1 MAKSPK
7 APLPARAET
16 IIPTPLDKALGE
28 RYLAYALSTIVSR
41 SLPDVRDGL
50 KPVHRR
56 LLYAMRQ
63 LKLDP
68 SGGFKKCARVVGDV
82 IGKYHPHGDTSVY
95 DALVRLAQ
103 EFAVRYPLVEGQ
115 GNFGN
120 IDGDNA
126 AAMRY
131 TEARLTEFAQ
141 ALMDGLDEDA
151 VDLRPTYDGEESEPV
166 VMPAA
171 VPNLLANGSSGI
183 AVGMATNIPPHNV
196 GEVCDALLHLIKT
209 PKAQIGTLID
219 LMPGPDFPTGG
230 VLVENRETIVEAYR
244 TGRGSLRLRAKWREE
259 KLSHG
264 QYQIIITEIPY
275 QVQKSKLIERVAA
288 LMDEKKLPF
297 LADIRDESTEEVRVI
312 LEPKS
317 RTVDAE
323 QLMEQLFRQ
332 TDLEVRFG
340 LNMNVLGADGIPR
353 VMDLREVLQAYL
365 DHRQVVL
372 VRRSKH
378 RLGQIVHRL
387 EMLEGYLIAYL
398 NLDAVIHIIRTE
410 DEPKPK
416 LMKRFSLSDVQ
427 AEGILNMRL
436 RSLRKLEEMEIKGE
450 HGKLSEEKKEINALL
465 KDEDKRWKIIA
476 WQIKEAKDKFGQ
488 KTVLGKRRTE
498 LGDAPSAVV
507 VPIEQLVEKEPV
519 TIILTQKGWIRAMK
533 GHKDEVVSGGGDLK
547 FKEGDAFRAAV
558 KAQSTDK
565 LLMFASDGRFYTVA
579 ADRLPPGR
587 GFGEPIRLM
596 VDLPND
602 ADIVGM
608 WVYASEQKFL
618 VVSSVGRGFI
628 VQAEQVVA
636 QTKNGKQSLN
646 LADGEKGRVCA
657 PIPGTAG
664 TGSDLLGGKPA
675 DSVAIIGD
683 NRKLLIF
690 PLKEVPEMARGRGV
704 IFQRY
709 KDGGTADAK
718 VFNLKEGLT
727 WNSGD
732 RERTETDL
740 KDWVGERAQA
750 GRLPPKGFSRED
762 RPFSG

>member
-1 MAKSPK
+1 MAKSPTP
-7 APLPARAET
+7 APRRPDT
-16 IIPTPLDKALGE
+16 IKETPLAEALGE

-68 SGGFKKCARVVGDV
+68 AGGFKKCARVVGDV
-82 IGKYHPHGDTSVY
+82 IGKYHPHGDASVY

-131 TEARLTEFAQ
+131 TESRLTEFAQ
-141 ALMDGLDEDA
+141 ALMDGIDDDA
-151 VDLRPTYDGEESEPV
+151 IDLRPTYDGEESEPV

-209 PKAQIGTLID
+209 PKAQVGTLVD

-230 VLVENRETIVEAYR
+230 VLVENRETIVEAYK
-244 TGRGSLRLRAKWREE
+244 TGRGSLRVRAKWREE
-259 KLSHG
+259 KLERG
-264 QYQIIITEIPY
+264 QYQIIISEIPY
-275 QVQKSKLIERVAA
+275 QVQKAKLIERVAA

-297 LADIRDESTEEVRVI
+297 LADIRDESTEEVRIV

-317 RTVDAE
+317 RTVPAD

-332 TDLEVRFG
+332 TDLEIRFG
-340 LNMNVLGADGIPR
+340 LNMNVLGADSIPR

-372 VRRSKH
+372 VRRAKH
-378 RLGQIVHRL
+378 RLAQISHRL
-387 EMLEGYLIAYL
+387 EMLDGYLIAYL
-398 NLDAVIHIIRTE
+398 NLDAVIKIIRTE

-436 RSLRKLEEMEIKGE
+436 RSLRKLEEMEIRSE
-450 HGKLSEEKKEINALL
+450 HKQLSDEKKELSALL
-465 KDEDKRWKIIA
+465 KSDDKQWKAIA
-476 WQIKEAKDKFGQ
+476 DQVRLAKEKFGQ
-488 KTVLGKRRTE
+488 KTALGKRRTE
-498 LGDAPSAVV
+498 LAEAPTAVV
-507 VPIEQLVEKEPV
+507 VPIEALVEKEPV
-519 TIILTQKGWIRAMK
+519 TVILSNKGWIRAMK
-533 GHKDEVVSGGGDLK
+533 GHKDDVLTGGGDLK
-547 FKEGDAFRAAV
+547 FKEGDSFLAAA

-565 LLMFASDGRFYTVA
+565 ILFFGSDGRFYTIA
-579 ADRLPPGR
+579 ADRLPQGR

-596 VDLPND
+596 ADLPND
-602 ADIVGM
+602 ADVVGM
-608 WVYASEQKFL
+608 WVFTAAQKFL
-618 VVSSVGRGFI
+618 VVSSAGRGFI
-628 VQAEQVVA
+628 VPAEQVFA
-636 QTKNGKQSLN
+636 QTKNGKQCLN
-646 LADGEKGRVCA
+646 LADGEKGRVCT

-664 TGSDLLGGKPA
+664 TGADLLAGKPA
-675 DSVAIIGD
+675 DSVAIIGE

-690 PLKEVPEMARGRGV
+690 PLKDVPEMARGRGV
-704 IFQRY
+704 ILQRY

-727 WNSGD
+727 WRSGD
-732 RERTETDL
+732 RERTDTDL
-740 KDWVGERAQA
+740 KEWVGERAQA
-750 GRLPPKGFSRED
+750 GRLPPKGFSRDE

>member
-1 MAKSPK
+1 MAKSPAAPK
-7 APLPARAET
+7 APENIREA
-16 IIPTPLDKALGE
+16 PLVEALGQ

-95 DALVRLAQ
+95 DAMVRLAQ

-131 TEARLTEFAQ
+131 TEAKLTPFAQ
-141 ALMDGLDEDA
+141 ALMDGLEDDA

-196 GEVCDALLHLIKT
+196 GEICDALLHLIKT
-209 PKAQIGTLID
+209 PKAQISTLID

-230 VLVENRETIVEAYR
+230 MLVENRETIIEAYR
-244 TGRGSLRLRAKWREE
+244 TGRGSLRLRARWHEE

-275 QVQKSKLIERVAA
+275 QVQKAKLIERVAA

-297 LADIRDESTEEVRVI
+297 LADIRDESAEEVRVV

-317 RTVDAE
+317 RAVDAT

-340 LNMNVLGADGIPR
+340 LNMNVLDADGIPK
-353 VMDLREVLQAYL
+353 VMDLRDVLQAYL

-372 VRRSKH
+372 VRRANH
-378 RLGQIVHRL
+378 RLADIVHRL
-387 EMLEGYLIAYL
+387 EILEGYLIAYL
-398 NLDAVIHIIRTE
+398 NLDEVIHIIRTE

-416 LMKRFSLSDVQ
+416 LMKKFSLTDTQ
-427 AEGILNMRL
+427 AEAILNMRL
-436 RSLRKLEEMEIKGE
+436 RSLRKLEEMEIRGE
-450 HGKLSEEKKEINALL
+450 HKKLSDEKKELSALL
-465 KDEDKRWKIIA
+465 KDEDKQWKA
-476 WQIKEAKDKFGQ
+476 VAEQVKLAKEKFGQ
-488 KTVLGKRRTE
+488 KTPLGKRRTE
-498 LGDAPSAVV
+498 LSDAPTAVI
-507 VPIEQLVEKEPV
+507 VPIESLVEKEPV
-519 TIILTQKGWIRAMK
+519 TVVLSLKGWIRVMK
-533 GHKDEVVSGGGDLK
+533 GHKDEVLAGGGDIK
-547 FKEGDAFRAAV
+547 FKEGDGFLAAV

-565 LLMFASDGRFYTVA
+565 MLLFGSDGRFYTIG
-579 ADRLPPGR
+579 ADRLPMGR
-587 GFGEPIRLM
+587 GFGEPTRLHI
-596 VDLPND
+596 DLPND

-608 WVYASEQKFL
+608 WVYAREQKFL

-628 VQAEQVVA
+628 VPAEQVFA
-636 QTKNGKQSLN
+636 QTKNGKQCLSLS
-646 LADGEKGRVCA
+646 DGEKGRVCT
-657 PIPGTAG
+657 PIPGTSG
-664 TGSDLLGGKPA
+664 TGDDLLAGKPA
-675 DSVAIIGD
+675 DSVAIIGE

-690 PLKEVPEMARGRGV
+690 PLKEMPEMGRGRG
-704 IFQRY
+704 IIMQRY

-718 VFNLKEGLT
+718 VFRLKDGLT
-727 WNSGD
+727 WKSGD

>member
-1 MAKSPK
+1 MAKAPAPK
-7 APLPARAET
+7 RPD
-16 IIPTPLDKALGE
+16 IIRETPLAEALGE

-68 SGGFKKCARVVGDV
+68 ASGFKKCARVVGDV

-131 TEARLTEFAQ
+131 TEARLTAYAQ

-196 GEVCDALLHLIKT
+196 GEICDALLHLIKT
-209 PKAQIGTLID
+209 PKAQVGTLVD
-219 LMPGPDFPTGG
+219 FMPGPDFPTGG
-230 VLVENRETIVEAYR
+230 VLVESRETIVEAYK
-244 TGRGSLRLRAKWREE
+244 TGRGSFRVRAKWREE
-259 KLSHG
+259 KLERG
-264 QYQIIITEIPY
+264 QYNIVITEIPY
-275 QVQKSKLIERVAA
+275 QVQKAKLIERVAA

-297 LADIRDESTEEVRVI
+297 LADIRDESTEEVRVV

-317 RTVDAE
+317 RTVDAT

-332 TDLEVRFG
+332 TDLEIRFG
-340 LNMNVLGADGIPR
+340 LNMNVLGADSVPR

-372 VRRSKH
+372 VRRAEH
-378 RLGQIVHRL
+378 RLAQISHRL

-398 NLDAVIHIIRTE
+398 NLDTVIKIIRTE

-416 LMKRFSLSDVQ
+416 LMKRFDLTDVQ

-436 RSLRKLEEMEIKGE
+436 RSLRKLEEFEIKTE
-450 HGKLSEEKKEINALL
+450 HKALSEEKKELNALL
-465 KDEDKRWKIIA
+465 KSDDKQWKAIA
-476 WQIKEAKDKFGQ
+476 DQVREAKEKFGQ
-488 KTVLGKRRTE
+488 KTPLGKRRTE
-498 LGDAPSAVV
+498 LAEAPTAVI
-507 VPIEQLVEKEPV
+507 VPIEALVEKEPV
-519 TIILTQKGWIRAMK
+519 TVILSAKGWIRAMK
-533 GHKDEVVSGGGDLK
+533 GHKEDILSGGGDSK
-547 FKEGDAFRAAV
+547 FKEGDAFQAAV
-558 KAQSTDK
+558 LAQSTDK
-565 LLMFASDGRFYTVA
+565 ILLFASDGRFYTVA
-579 ADRLPPGR
+579 GDRLPQGR
-587 GFGEPIRLM
+587 GFGEPIRLL

-608 WVYASEQKFL
+608 WVYAREQKFL
-618 VVSSVGRGFI
+618 VVSSIGRGFI
-628 VQAEQVVA
+628 VPAEQVFA
-636 QTKNGKQSLN
+636 QTKNGKQCLN

-657 PIPGTAG
+657 PIPGTSG
-664 TGSDLLGGKPA
+664 TAADLLVGKPA

-704 IFQRY
+704 ILQRY

-727 WNSGD
+727 WKTGD
-732 RERTETDL
+732 RERTDTDL
-740 KDWVGERAQA
+740 KEWVGERAQA
-750 GRLPPKGFSRED
+750 GRLPPKGFSRDD
-762 RPFSG
+762 RPFSGN

>member
-1 MAKSPK
+1 MAKTPVVQK
-7 APLPARAET
+7 PDT
-16 IIPTPLDKALGE
+16 IRETPLADALGE

-56 LLYAMRQ
+56 LLYAMRL

-68 SGGFKKCARVVGDV
+68 AGGFKKCARVVGDV
-82 IGKYHPHGDTSVY
+82 MGKFHPHGDASIY
-95 DALVRLAQ
+95 DAMVRLAQ

-131 TEARLTEFAQ
+131 TEAKLTPFAQ
-141 ALMDGLDEDA
+141 AIMDGLDEDA

-166 VMPAA
+166 VMPSA

-183 AVGMATNIPPHNV
+183 AVGMATNIPPHNL
-196 GEVCDALLHLIKT
+196 GELCDALLHLIKT
-209 PKAQIGTLID
+209 PKAQIATLID
-219 LMPGPDFPTGG
+219 MVPGPDFPTGG

-244 TGRGSLRLRAKWREE
+244 TGRGSLRLRARWVEE
-259 KLSHG
+259 KLDRG
-264 QYQIIITEIPY
+264 QYQIVITEIPY
-275 QVQKSKLIERVAA
+275 QVQKAKLIERIAA
-288 LMDEKKLPF
+288 LMEEKKLPF
-297 LADIRDESTEEVRVI
+297 LADIRDESTETVRIV

-317 RTVDAE
+317 RTVDAV

-332 TDLEVRFG
+332 TDLETRFG
-340 LNMNVLGADGIPR
+340 LNMNVLDADGIPK
-353 VMDLREVLQAYL
+353 VMDLRGVLQAYL

-378 RLGQIVHRL
+378 RLAHIVHRL
-387 EMLEGYLIAYL
+387 EMLDGYLIAYL

-416 LMKRFSLSDVQ
+416 LMKRFNLTDGQ

-436 RSLRKLEEMEIKGE
+436 RSLRKLEEMEIRTE
-450 HGKLSEEKKEINALL
+450 HKKLSDEQKELNALL
-465 KDEDKRWKIIA
+465 KSEDKRWQVIA
-476 WQIKEAKDKFGQ
+476 DQVKEAKAKFGQ
-488 KTVLGKRRTE
+488 KTPLGKRRTE
-498 LGDAPSAVV
+498 LSDAPTAVI

-519 TIILTQKGWIRAMK
+519 TVVLSAKGWIRAMK
-533 GHKDEVVSGGGDLK
+533 GHKDDVGDLK
-547 FKEGDAFRAAV
+547 FKEGDALLAAV

-565 LLMFASDGRFYTVA
+565 MLLFATDGRFYTIAV
-579 ADRLPPGR
+579 DRMPQGR

-608 WVYASEQKFL
+608 WTYAREQKFL
-618 VVSSVGRGFI
+618 VVSSIGRGFI
-628 VQAEQVVA
+628 VPAEQVFA
-636 QTKNGKQSLN
+636 QTKNGKQCLSLD
-646 LADGEKGRVCA
+646 DGEKGRVCT
-657 PIPGTAG
+657 PIPGTSGAG
-664 TGSDLLGGKPA
+664 DDLLTGKPA
-675 DSVAIIGD
+675 DSIAIIGE

-690 PLKEVPEMARGRGV
+690 PLKEVPEMGRGRGV
-704 IFQRY
+704 ILQRY
-709 KDGGTADAK
+709 KDGGAADAK
-718 VFNLKEGLT
+718 VFTLKEGLT
-727 WNSGD
+727 WKSGD

>member
-1 MAKSPK
+1 MAKPPAVPK
-7 APLPARAET
+7 RAD
-16 IIPTPLDKALGE
+16 IIRETPLADALGE

-68 SGGFKKCARVVGDV
+68 AGGFKKCARVVGDV

-131 TEARLTEFAQ
+131 TEAKLTPFAQ
-141 ALMDGLDEDA
+141 ALMEGLDDDA

-196 GEVCDALLHLIKT
+196 GELCDALLHLIKT
-209 PKAQIGTLID
+209 PKAQIGTLVDMI
-219 LMPGPDFPTGG
+219 PGPDFPTGG
-230 VLVENRETIVEAYR
+230 VLVESRETIVEAYK

-259 KLSHG
+259 KLDRG
-264 QYQIIITEIPY
+264 QYQIVITEVPY
-275 QVQKSKLIERVAA
+275 QVQKAKLIERIAA

-297 LADIRDESTEEVRVI
+297 LADIRDESTEEVRVV

-317 RTVDAE
+317 RTVDST

-332 TDLEVRFG
+332 TDLEIRFG

-378 RLGQIVHRL
+378 RMAQITARL

-398 NLDAVIHIIRTE
+398 NLDAVIKIIRTE

-416 LMKRFSLSDVQ
+416 LMKRFNLTDNQ

-436 RSLRKLEEMEIKGE
+436 RSLRKLEEMEIKTE
-450 HGKLSEEKKEINALL
+450 HNTLSDEKQELSSLL
-465 KDEDKRWKIIA
+465 KSEDRQWQAIA
-476 WQIKEAKDKFGQ
+476 AQVKEARDKFGA
-488 KTVLGKRRTE
+488 KTPLGKRRTE
-498 LGDAPSAVV
+498 LGDAPTAVI

-519 TIILTQKGWIRAMK
+519 TVILSAKGWIRAMK
-533 GHKDEVVSGGGDLK
+533 GHKDDIVAGNADLK
-547 FKEGDAFRAAV
+547 FKEGDAFLAATR
-558 KAQSTDK
+558 AQSTDK
-565 LLMFASDGRFYTVA
+565 MLMFASDGRFYTIA
-579 ADRLPPGR
+579 ADRLPQGR
-587 GFGEPIRLM
+587 GFGEPIRLL

-608 WVYASEQKFL
+608 WVYAPAQKFL
-618 VVSSVGRGFI
+618 VVSTAGRGFI
-628 VQAEQVVA
+628 VKAEDVFA
-636 QTKNGKQSLN
+636 QTKNGKLCLN
-646 LADGEKGRVCA
+646 LAEGEKGRVCA
-657 PIPGTAG
+657 PIPGTSG
-664 TGSDLLGGKPA
+664 TGADLLAGKPA

-690 PLKEVPEMARGRGV
+690 KLAEVPEMARGRGV
-704 IFQRY
+704 ILQRY

-718 VFNLKEGLT
+718 VFNLKEGLS
-727 WNSGD
+727 WKSGD
-732 RERTETDL
+732 RERVETDL